1 MRQHGQVQHE
11 RTTSERTPPRGA
23 YHHGDLRNALSAAA
37 AELAREGGPEA
48 VVLREAARR
57 VGVSPTA
64 AYRHFANHADL
75 LKAVKHE
82 ALADLADALAAAV
95 AKADAD
101 ADDADAADAD
111 ADQHRSPGAAD
122 GGGGQQRTRAQARAR
137 ARLSAIGHGYVDF
150 ALSAPG
156 LFRTAFCHSGTADG
170 TPTEP
175 EPFDLGTERAYRVL
189 VDVLD
194 SMLAAGL
201 IAPARR
207 PGAEITAWAM
217 VHGLTTLLLD
227 GPIRDLPEADRRR
240 MVDDATATLAA
251 GLAASTGPGS
261 GSGAGA

>member
-1 MRQHGQVQHE
+1 MRQHGGVQHE

-37 AELAREGGPEA
+37 ADLAREGGPEA

-64 AYRHFANHADL
+64 AYRHFDNHADL

-95 AKADAD
+95 A
-101 ADDADAADAD
+101 DADAARTVSSD
-111 ADQHRSPGAAD
+111 PGPPGSSSAVSTE
-122 GGGGQQRTRAQARAR
+122 QQQARAR
-137 ARLSAIGHGYVDF
+137 LNAIGHGYVDF

-156 LFRTAFCHSGTADG
+156 LFRTAFCHSETTDQAMA
-170 TPTEP
+170 EP
-175 EPFDLGTERAYRVL
+175 EPFDLGTERAYRML
-189 VDVLD
+189 VEVLD

-201 IAPARR
+201 ISPARR
-207 PGAEITAWAM
+207 PGAEITAWAV

-240 MVDDATATLAA
+240 MVDNATATLAA
-251 GLAASTGPGS
+251 GLAADTS
-261 GSGAGA
+261 GGG